1 MSVAPI
7 TFQAVRSSKS
17 DNSVVL
23 TRNTGLEDLDTAAAE
38 VILGGV
44 ASPQQEEQ
52 NRSPQTNDQPS
63 LPESS
68 TQWSDSLQAL
78 LEQPPAS
85 LPQRMILGGIVFTAI
100 VGVWSWFGTIEEV
113 SVAQGQLVPQGD
125 VYQVQAA
132 VAGEVVD
139 IFVEEGEPID
149 KGQVLVQLDHQ
160 VAEKEVERLTHSLDA
175 DRQKLAQTQA
185 LIQQT
190 QAELSTIEAMAKAD
204 VEARQAAITQE
215 NDLVTTNQQVLAQ
228 LQTDRQA
235 QENRMERLQEL
246 VDRGAFAEDQLFQ
259 VEQALRDRD
268 RTIIETQGATSRS
281 QSTITQLEAEL
292 AQTQAMA
299 EKNQLEALKQLQ
311 QLQIQATELQAGISE
326 TQALLERSQAEL
338 AQTTLVAPVDG
349 AVSSLEIS
357 NVGEVLQP
365 SQTVLEIAPADA
377 PLVLSALL
385 PTRDAGLVKPGMP
398 VNMKF
403 DAFPFQDYGIVT
415 GEVLSISPDTKVDD
429 ERGAAYKVNISL
441 DTTQMQ
447 EGQDDIALNAGQT
460 ATAEIIVRQR
470 RIISLL
476 LDPIR
481 KLQKDNISL

>member
-160 VAEKEVERLTHSLDA
+160 VAEKEVERLTHSLNA

-429 ERGAAYKVNISL
+429 ERGAAYKVNIGL